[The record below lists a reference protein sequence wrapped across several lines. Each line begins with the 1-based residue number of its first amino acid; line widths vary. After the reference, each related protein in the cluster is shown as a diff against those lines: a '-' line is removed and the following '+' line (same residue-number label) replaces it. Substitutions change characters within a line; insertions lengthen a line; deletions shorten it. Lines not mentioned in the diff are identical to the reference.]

1 MVLLILVLY
10 AENQNLYTPTAVCDL
25 RASSTL
31 LKYQVF
37 SRLQLVP
44 FVE

>member
-10 AENQNLYTPTAVCDL
+10 AENQNLCTPPAVCGL

-44 FVE
+44 FDE